1 MRTLL
6 LLLSSF
12 GILHSAFAALPLP
25 NIIVILAD
33 DLGFG
38 DVGCSNPES
47 KIPTPNMD
55 RIAGEGMRF
64 TDAHTPSAV
73 CTPTRYGLLTGR
85 YCWRTR
91 LKERVLDGFDP
102 PLIEPGQVT
111 VASLLREHGYT
122 TGCVGKWHLG
132 MQWTD
137 TKGAPVPDGSS
148 DPESKGPP
156 RPGYDV
162 DYTVPFTGGPTA
174 VGFDHYFGISASL
187 NMPPLCYLKGDRVL
201 HQPTIRQERLRDT
214 YYQATDEGMRS
225 PDFTNH
231 GVMPRFTGE
240 AIAFIEKN
248 AASAEKNPF
257 FLYAPLSSP
266 HLPVVTNE
274 EYLGKSQAGPY
285 GDFVVETDAFVG
297 AILDTLDRTGITDD
311 TLVIVTSDNG
321 GLFHYWEAQETDDL
335 KHYKPTPRGALM
347 RDEFRHQGNAH
358 LRGTKADIWE
368 GGHRVPFLVRW
379 PGKTPAGSVSGQLV
393 ELTDLLATC
402 AAIVGDDL
410 PAGAGPDS
418 RNLLPVLLDPAHDTP
433 VRDYAIHHSLWGVF
447 AIREGPWKFI
457 PHRGSGGFTKPRDID
472 IDIATDGGPAGQL
485 YNLELDPS
493 ETQNVYNDHPDIVE
507 RLAKKLKAV
516 QADGA

>member
-6 LLLSSF
+6 LLLSSL
-12 GILHSAFAALPLP
+12 GILHSAFAAPPPP

-38 DVGCSNPES
+38 DVSCNNPES
-47 KIPTPNMD
+47 KIPTPHMD
-55 RIAGEGMRF
+55 RIAAEGMRF

-111 VASLLREHGYT
+111 VASLLRDHGYT

-137 TKGAPVPDGSS
+137 KEGRPVPEVPTDR
-148 DPESKGPP
+148 KGPP

-162 DYTVPFTGGPTA
+162 DYTVPITGGPTA
-174 VGFDHYFGISASL
+174 VGFDHFFGISASL
-187 NMPPLCYLKGDRVL
+187 NMPPLCYLNGDRVL

-231 GVMPRFTGE
+231 GVMPRFAGE
-240 AIAFIEKN
+240 AIDFIEKN
-248 AASAEKNPF
+248 AAAANKKPF

-297 AILDTLDRTGITDD
+297 AILDTLDRTGITGD

-321 GLFHYWEAQETDDL
+321 GLYHYWVAMEADDV
-335 KHYKPTPRGALM
+335 KHYKPTPRGTLM
-347 RDEFRHQGNAH
+347 RDEYQHQGNAH

-379 PGKTPAGSVSGQLV
+379 PGRTPAGSVSAQLV

-402 AAIVGDDL
+402 AAIVSADL
-410 PAGAGPDS
+410 PTGAGPDS
-418 RNLLPVLLDPAHDTP
+418 RNILPALLAQSPETP
-433 VRDYAIHHSLWGVF
+433 VREFAIHHSLWGVF

-457 PHRGSGGFTKPRDID
+457 PHRGSGGFTKPREID
-472 IDIATDGGPAGQL
+472 AATDGGPPGQL
-485 YNLELDPS
+485 YNLDTDPS
-493 ETQNVYNDHPDIVE
+493 ETHNVYDDHPDIVE
-507 RLAKKLKAV
+507 RLSKKLAEV
-516 QADGA
+516 QGDDA